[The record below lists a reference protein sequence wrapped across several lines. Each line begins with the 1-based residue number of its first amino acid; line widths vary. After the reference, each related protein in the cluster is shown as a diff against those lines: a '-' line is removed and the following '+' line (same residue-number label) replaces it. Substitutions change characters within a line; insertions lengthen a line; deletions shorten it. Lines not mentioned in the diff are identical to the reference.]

1 MANNSSSVVGQPFRT
16 INEEVILVQVLI
28 AVFLFI
34 NIVLLTTFFMKEVF
48 YTTMRYIFFATTL
61 MSDCLILVLTDVML
75 LQVFFNFKIPMGLC
89 CILVILSILY
99 TLVTPFTLTAMS
111 LERYVAI
118 CMPLRHAELC
128 SPRSTLNCILIIH
141 GLSSLPSIITFA
153 IVFASAPLSFYQQ
166 NAICTLNIFIFHR
179 WQNEL
184 LAVINEFYFINMCIT
199 VIYCYVQIMKVAK
212 TASGEDKKSVW
223 KGIKTVVLHAFQLL
237 LCLIQLWCPFIENAV
252 FKINKK
258 VFVIIRYF
266 NYIVF
271 YLASR
276 CLSPLVYGLRDES
289 FYLALKHYALLG
301 FRGKRCFH

>member
-1 MANNSSSVVGQPFRT
+1 M
-16 INEEVILVQVLI
+16 INEEVFLVQVLI

-61 MSDCLILVLTDVML
+61 MSDCLILVLTDILL
-75 LQVFFNFKIPMGLC
+75 LQVYFSSKMQTGPC
-89 CILVILSILY
+89 CFLIILSILY

-141 GLSSLPSIITFA
+141 CLSSLPCIITFA

-166 NAICTLNIFIFHR
+166 NVLCSLQVFTFHM

-184 LAVINEFYFINMCIT
+184 RAAINQFYFINMCIT
-199 VIYCYVQIMKVAK
+199 IIYCYVQIMKVAK

-223 KGIKTVVLHAFQLL
+223 KGIKTVALHAFQLL

>member
-1 MANNSSSVVGQPFRT
+1 MDEQIMA
-16 INEEVILVQVLI
+16 VQVLI
-28 AVFLFI
+28 AVFLSI
-34 NIVLLTTFFMKEVF
+34 NIVLLTTFFMKEIF

-61 MSDCLILVLTDVML
+61 MSDCLILVLTDAML
-75 LQVFFNFKIPMGLC
+75 LQVYFNLKIPVGLC
-89 CILVILSILY
+89 CFLTILSILY

-141 GLSSLPSIITFA
+141 GLSSLPSIITFV

-166 NAICTLNIFIFHR
+166 NTVCILKIFTFHK
-179 WQNEL
+179 WKNEL
-184 LAVINEFYFINMCIT
+184 LAAINQFYFISMCIT

-223 KGIKTVVLHAFQLL
+223 KGIKTVALHAFQLL

-252 FKINKK
+252 FEINRKAYT
-258 VFVIIRYF
+258 IIRYF
-266 NYIVF
+266 NYVVF